1 MLRLAWLE
9 IRKVSKRYGRLS
21 LVALAVTVAISAC
34 IGYFA
39 MVSGVTSDLALY
51 TSNVEINSSTF
62 TVSQNPDI
70 LVADSTVFV
79 HWSDSSLA
87 AADEFRAV
95 VMQEYREYI
104 EKEYGDLAYPLMVS
118 VKYIKAGGSSW
129 VNLKNATKSEGIT
142 GKGKAGGV
150 GGAGGN
156 TSRAESR
163 ESMTANITATTTTIS
178 VHTTTATVNKTGYI
192 PPEDLKTPSLIDRM
206 ATAFIF
212 VIPAYFTV
220 QVFSSS
226 LLEDK
231 MLRRLEV
238 LLSAVGRR
246 KVLAGKILPYFVLST
261 LFAVA
266 VAVISGSP
274 LAFIFAMPVILFLF
288 AAHSFVVVLS
298 RSYREATFLLLVAS
312 LLITIYAFIP
322 AIFSTAIPLSKIS
335 PVTLLL
341 SYMGGESIDTAD
353 CILSFG
359 HYTVMIGLLL
369 YMSAKGLNPDVIHSN
384 SITGKITAMSKL
396 CVRDELS
403 AFVFAFLSISFA
415 FMAELL
421 ALLALFVLPQFLLIP
436 ALLVSVAVVEELIK
450 GSIILSKPDERRVI
464 ATALGFFAGEKFL
477 IVFNV
482 LQQYSIAFLGKYLLL
497 PLALHILTAA
507 IFVLAFR
514 RWGVMPAFL
523 TSIAVHAAYDYA
535 VVMLLA

>member
-118 VKYIKAGGSSW
+118 VKYIKAGGSW
-129 VNLKNATKSEGIT
+129 VNLENATKSEGIT
-142 GKGKAGGV
+142 SKGKAGGV

-156 TSRAESR
+156 ASRTESR
-163 ESMTANITATTTTIS
+163 ESMTANITATTTTIP
-178 VHTTTATVNKTGYI
+178 VHTTPATVNKTGYI
-192 PPEDLKTPSLIDRM
+192 PPEYLKTPSLIDRM

-353 CILSFG
+353 YLLSFG

-396 CVRDELS
+396 CVRNELS

-415 FMAELL
+415 FMAELF
-421 ALLALFVLPQFLLIP
+421 ALLALFILPQFLLIP

-450 GSIILSKPDERRVI
+450 GSIILSKPDERRAI

-497 PLALHILTAA
+497 PLALHVLTAA
-507 IFVLAFR
+507 IFVLALR

>member
-118 VKYIKAGGSSW
+118 VKYIKAGGSW
-129 VNLKNATKSEGIT
+129 VNLENATKSEGIT
-142 GKGKAGGV
+142 SKGKAGGV

-156 TSRAESR
+156 ASRTESR
-163 ESMTANITATTTTIS
+163 ESMTANITATTTTIP
-178 VHTTTATVNKTGYI
+178 VHTTPATVNKTGYI
-192 PPEDLKTPSLIDRM
+192 PPEYLKTPSLIDRM

-353 CILSFG
+353 YLLSFG

-396 CVRDELS
+396 CVRNELS

-415 FMAELL
+415 FMAELF
-421 ALLALFVLPQFLLIP
+421 ALLALFILPQFLLIP

-450 GSIILSKPDERRVI
+450 GSIILSKPDERRAI

-497 PLALHILTAA
+497 PLALHVLTAA
-507 IFVLAFR
+507 IFVLALR

-523 TSIAVHAAYDYA
+523 TSIAVHGAYDYA

>member
-79 HWSDSSLA
+79 HWSDRSLA

-95 VMQEYREYI
+95 VMREYREYI

-118 VKYIKAGGSSW
+118 VKYIKAGG
-129 VNLKNATKSEGIT
+129 
-142 GKGKAGGV
+142 V
-150 GGAGGN
+150 GGNA
-156 TSRAESR
+156 SRTESR
-163 ESMTANITATTTTIS
+163 ESMTANVTATTTTIP
-178 VHTTTATVNKTGYI
+178 VHATTATVKVNKTGYI

-246 KVLAGKILPYFVLST
+246 EVLAGKILPYFVLST

-353 CILSFG
+353 YILSFG

-396 CVRDELS
+396 CVRNELS

-415 FMAELL
+415 FMAELF
-421 ALLALFVLPQFLLIP
+421 ALLALFILPQFLLIP

-450 GSIILSKPDERRVI
+450 GSIILSKPDERRAI

-497 PLALHILTAA
+497 PLALHVLTAA
-507 IFVLAFR
+507 IFVLALR